1 MIVFWIFA
9 SIVLLFGFVV
19 FRGAPYVP
27 SHRKEVVRAFDE
39 LYKVNSKDVVVDVG
53 SGDGIILRLASR
65 RGARAIGYELNP
77 ALVLISRFLS
87 RGDARVKVVLS
98 DFWLT
103 PIDNQTTLVY
113 GFCVSRDMQK
123 MADKMQ
129 SEATRLQRTLYYI
142 GYGSELKGCTAKS
155 SLNAHHL
162 YEFAPLQEVRA

>member
-1 MIVFWIFA
+1 MIAFWVFG
-9 SIVLLFGFVV
+9 SVVLLFGFVV

-27 SHRKEVVRAFDE
+27 SHHKEVMHAFDE
-39 LYKVNSKDVVVDVG
+39 LYVVDAKDVVVDVG

-77 ALVLISRFLS
+77 ALVLIARFLS

-103 PIDNQTTLVY
+103 VFDDETTLVY

-123 MADKMQ
+123 MTEKMQ
-129 SEATRLQRTLYYI
+129 YEANRLQRTLYYI
-142 GYGSELKGCTAKS
+142 GYGSELKGHVAKS
-155 SLNAHHL
+155 TLNAHHL
-162 YEFAPLQEVRA
+162 YEFVPLQEVRA